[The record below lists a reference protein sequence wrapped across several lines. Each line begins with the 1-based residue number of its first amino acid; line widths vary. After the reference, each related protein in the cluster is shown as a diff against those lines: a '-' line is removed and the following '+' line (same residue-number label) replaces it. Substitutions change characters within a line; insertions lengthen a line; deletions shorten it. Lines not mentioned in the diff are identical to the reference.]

1 MSSPLFWRGVGGE
14 AMKNKKFETQAIRAQ
29 LERSENNEHSV
40 PLYLTS
46 SFVFDTAEEM
56 RAAFNDESDAFIY
69 SRYTNP
75 NNNEFVNK
83 VCSME
88 GAEAGVAAA
97 SGMAAIYT
105 TFMALLKSGDHI
117 VSCSSVFGATHALF
131 TKYFTKLNISHSYFN
146 IKNPKDSSAELTAS
160 IEKLIKPETRF
171 IYLETPTNPAI
182 ELIDL
187 EFVAAIAK
195 KHKVLLI
202 VDNCF
207 ATPYLQQPI
216 KYGADLVIHSATK
229 YMDGQGRVLGGVVVG
244 KKELINE
251 IYLFGR
257 ITGPSMSPFSAWVL
271 SKSLETLAVRM
282 DRHCENALYIAE
294 ALERNTALENVSYP
308 FLRSHPHYTIA
319 KKQMK
324 QGGGIITITV
334 KGGYDSAKRFM
345 DKLQMIKIS
354 PNLGDSR
361 TIATHPAS
369 STHCKL
375 SEEERLSV
383 GISQGLIRISIG
395 LENKEDILNDIL
407 QALN

>member
-1 MSSPLFWRGVGGE
+1 ME
-14 AMKNKKFETQAIRAQ
+14 KKHFETNAIRAQ

-40 PLYLTS
+40 PVYLTS
-46 SFVFDTAEEM
+46 SFVFDTAEDM
-56 RAAFNDESDAFIY
+56 RAAFNEETDAHIY

-75 NNNEFVNK
+75 NNSEFVNK
-83 VCSME
+83 VCLLE
-88 GAEAGVAAA
+88 GAEAGVAMA

-105 TFMALLKSGDHI
+105 TFMALLKSGDHV

-131 TKYFTKLNISHSYFN
+131 TKYFPKLNISYSYFN
-146 IKNPKDSSAELTAS
+146 INNPND

-182 ELIDL
+182 ELMDL
-187 EFVAAIAK
+187 EFVAAVAK

-207 ATPYLQQPI
+207 ASPYLQQPI
-216 KYGADLVIHSATK
+216 KWGADLVVHSATK

-244 KKELINE
+244 KADLIKE
-251 IYLFGR
+251 IYLYGR
-257 ITGPSMSPFSAWVL
+257 LTGPSLSPFNAWVL
-271 SKSLETLAVRM
+271 SKSLETLALRM
-282 DRHCENALYIAE
+282 ERHCENALYVAE
-294 ALERNTALENVSYP
+294 ALEKNAALENVSYP
-308 FLRSHPHYTIA
+308 FLKSHPHHHIA

-324 QGGGIITITV
+324 LGGGIITITV
-334 KGGYDSAKRFM
+334 KGGYEAAKKFL

-354 PNLGDSR
+354 PNLGDARS
-361 TIATHPAS
+361 IATHPAS

-383 GISQGLIRISIG
+383 GITPGLIRISIG
-395 LENKEDILNDIL
+395 LENKEDILNDIQ
-407 QALN
+407 QALK

>member
-1 MSSPLFWRGVGGE
+1 
-14 AMKNKKFETQAIRAQ
+14 MKDKKFETQAIRAQ
-29 LERSENNEHSV
+29 LERSEYNEHSV
-40 PLYLTS
+40 PVYLTS
-46 SFVFDTAEEM
+46 SFIFDTAEEM
-56 RAAFNDESDAFIY
+56 RAAFNDESDDFIY

-75 NNNEFVNK
+75 GTSEFINK
-83 VCSME
+83 VCLME
-88 GAEAGVAAA
+88 NAEAGVALA

-117 VSCSSVFGATHALF
+117 VSCSSVFGATHAIF
-131 TKYFTKLNISHSYFN
+131 TKYFPKLNISHSYFN
-146 IKNPKDSSAELTAS
+146 TKNVNE

-195 KHKVLLI
+195 KHNKLLI

-244 KKELINE
+244 RKELIND

-257 ITGPSMSPFSAWVL
+257 LTGPSMSPFNAWIL
-271 SKSLETLAVRM
+271 SKSLETLAIRM
-282 DRHCENALYIAE
+282 ERHCENAMFVAE
-294 ALERNTALENVSYP
+294 ALEKTGAFENVSYP
-308 FLRSHPHYTIA
+308 FLSSHPHHAIA

-324 QGGGIITITV
+324 LGGGIITVTV
-334 KGGYDSAKRFM
+334 KGGLEAAKKFM
-345 DKLQMIKIS
+345 DALQMIKIS
-354 PNLGDSR
+354 PNLGDVRS
-361 TIATHPAS
+361 IATHPAS

-375 SEEERLSV
+375 SEEERLAV
-383 GISQGLIRISIG
+383 GITPGLIRISIG

-407 QALN
+407 QALPVRA

>member
-1 MSSPLFWRGVGGE
+1 
-14 AMKNKKFETQAIRAQ
+14 MKNKKFETQAIRAQ
-29 LERSENNEHSV
+29 MERSENNEHSA

-56 RAAFNDESDAFIY
+56 RAAFNDESNDFIY

-75 NNNEFVNK
+75 NSNEFVNK
-83 VCSME
+83 VCLLE
-88 GAEAGVAAA
+88 GAEQGVAFA

-117 VSCSSVFGATHALF
+117 VSCSSVFGATHAIF
-131 TKYFTKLNISHSYFN
+131 TKYFPKLNISHSYFN
-146 IKNPKDSSAELTAS
+146 IKDPAS
-160 IEKLIKPETRF
+160 IEKLIRPETRF

-187 EFVAAIAK
+187 EFVSAIAK
-195 KHKVLLI
+195 RHKVFLI

-216 KYGADLVIHSATK
+216 KLGADIVIHSATK
-229 YMDGQGRVLGGVVVG
+229 YMDGQGRVLGGIAVG
-244 KKELINE
+244 RKDLMNE

-257 ITGPSMSPFSAWVL
+257 LTGPSISPFNSWML

-282 DRHCENALYIAE
+282 DRHCENALFVAE
-294 ALERNTALENVSYP
+294 ALEKNPALENVSYP
-308 FLRSHPHYTIA
+308 FLRSHPHHAIA

-324 QGGGIITITV
+324 AGGGIITITV
-334 KGGYDSAKRFM
+334 KGGYEAAKKFL

-354 PNLGDSR
+354 PNLGDVRS
-361 TIATHPAS
+361 IATHPAS

-375 SEEERLSV
+375 SEEERVAV
-383 GISQGLIRISIG
+383 GIVPGLIRVSVG
-395 LENKEDILNDIL
+395 LEHKEDILNDIL
-407 QALN
+407 QALK

>member
-1 MSSPLFWRGVGGE
+1 MSD
-14 AMKNKKFETQAIRAQ
+14 KYFETDAIRAQ
-29 LERSENNEHSV
+29 LERSDFNEHSV

-46 SFVFDTAEEM
+46 SFVFDTAEDM
-56 RAAFNDESDAFIY
+56 RAAFNDEVDAHIY

-75 NNNEFVNK
+75 NNSEFVNK
-83 VCSME
+83 VCLME
-88 GAEAGVAAA
+88 GAEAGVAMA

-105 TFMALLKSGDHI
+105 TFMALLKSGDHV

-131 TKYFTKLNISHSYFN
+131 TKYFPKLNISYSYFN
-146 IKNPKDSSAELTAS
+146 INKLND

-195 KHKVLLI
+195 KHNVLLI

-216 KYGADLVIHSATK
+216 KFGADLSLHSATK

-244 KKELINE
+244 KKDLIKE
-251 IYLFGR
+251 IYLYGR
-257 ITGPSMSPFSAWVL
+257 LTGPSLSPFNAWVL
-271 SKSLETLAVRM
+271 SKSLETLALRM
-282 DRHCENALYIAE
+282 DRHCENALYLAQK
-294 ALERNTALENVSYP
+294 LEGNLSLENVSYP
-308 FLRSHPHYTIA
+308 FLKSHPHYAIA
-319 KKQMK
+319 IKQMK
-324 QGGGIITITV
+324 MGSGIITITV
-334 KGGYDSAKRFM
+334 KGGYEAAKKFM

-375 SEEERLSV
+375 SEDERLAV
-383 GISQGLIRISIG
+383 GITPGLIRLSIG
-395 LENKEDILNDIL
+395 LENKEDILQDIIK
-407 QALN
+407 ALK

>member
-1 MSSPLFWRGVGGE
+1 
-14 AMKNKKFETQAIRAQ
+14 MKDKYFETQAIRAQ
-29 LERSENNEHSV
+29 MDRSDNNEHSA

-56 RAAFNDESDAFIY
+56 RAAFNDESDEFIY

-75 NNNEFVNK
+75 NVNEFVDK
-83 VCSME
+83 VCLLE
-88 GAEAGVAAA
+88 KAEAGVAFA

-105 TFMALLKSGDHI
+105 SFMALLKSGDHI
-117 VSCSSVFGATHALF
+117 VSCSSVFGATHAIF
-131 TKYFTKLNISHSYFN
+131 TKYFPRLNITYSYFN
-146 IKNPKDSSAELTAS
+146 TNTVSE
-160 IEKLIKPETRF
+160 IEQLIKPETRF

-187 EFVAAIAK
+187 ELVASLAK
-195 KHKVLLI
+195 KYKLLLI

-216 KYGADLVIHSATK
+216 SYGADLVIHSATK
-229 YMDGQGRVLGGVVVG
+229 YMDGQGRVLGGIAVG
-244 KKELINE
+244 KKELIND

-257 ITGPSMSPFSAWVL
+257 LTGPSMSPFNAWVL
-271 SKSLETLAVRM
+271 SKSLETLALRM
-282 DRHCENALYIAE
+282 DRHCENALYIAQLLDGH
-294 ALERNTALENVSYP
+294 ARLENVSYP
-308 FLRSHPHYTIA
+308 FLLSHPNHAIA

-324 QGGGIITITV
+324 AGGGIITITV
-334 KGGYDSAKRFM
+334 KGGYEAAKQFL

-354 PNLGDSR
+354 PNLGDAR

-375 SEEERLSV
+375 SEEERQRV
-383 GISQGLIRISIG
+383 GISPGLIRISIG
-395 LENKEDILNDIL
+395 LENKEDILKDIL
-407 QALN
+407 NALD